1 MLKRLLTA
9 VVLMP
14 LVVLAILRLP
24 TPGFEILAGLFL
36 LLALWEWAGLIPLRN
51 GTRKAV
57 YLMTFAVVAGAAWWV
72 VQGQAQLLVWLL
84 TLVAVWWLVA
94 AAWLGRPQLGRDWR
108 ALKILLPALVLVPAW
123 LALGQLH
130 GAGSQGPQWVLFVV
144 VLMWVADSAA
154 YFSGKSLGRHKLA
167 PRVSPGKTWE
177 GAVGGLIG
185 GALFAL
191 AAGSWF
197 GWTGNRLLGFTVL
210 AIICV
215 AISIVGDLFISL
227 LKRQEGL
234 KDTGSL
240 FPGHGGMLD
249 RIDSLLAAVPLFVLG
264 MSVGLN
270 SGLGGWEG

>member
-24 TPGFEILAGLFL
+24 TPGFELLAGLFL
-36 LLALWEWAGLIPLRN
+36 LLALWEWTGLIPLRN
-51 GTRKAV
+51 NAAKAA
-57 YLMTFAVVAGAAWWV
+57 YLLAFAILAGAAWWLL
-72 VQGQAQLLVWLL
+72 QGQTRLLVWLL
-84 TLVAVWWLVA
+84 AVIAVWWLVA

-108 ALKILLPALVLVPAW
+108 SIKILLPALVLVPAW
-123 LALGQLH
+123 LALGHLH
-130 GAGSQGPQWVLFVV
+130 GVGSQGPQWVLFIV

-177 GAVGGLIG
+177 GAIGGLVG

-197 GWTGNRLLGFTVL
+197 GWSGNRLLGFAVL

-227 LKRQEGL
+227 LKRHQGL
-234 KDTGSL
+234 KDTGNL

-249 RIDSLLAAVPLFVLG
+249 RIDSLLAAVPLFALG

-270 SGLGGWEG
+270 SGLGGLEG

>member
-36 LLALWEWAGLIPLRN
+36 LLGLWEWTGLIPMRN
-51 GTRKAV
+51 GAVKAA
-57 YLMTFAVVAGAAWWV
+57 YLLAFAILAGAAWWML
-72 VQGQAQLLVWLL
+72 QDQTRLLVWLL
-84 TLVAVWWLVA
+84 AVIALWWLVA

-108 ALKILLPALVLVPAW
+108 SIKVLLPALVLVPTW
-123 LALGQLH
+123 LALGHLH
-130 GAGSQGPQWVLFVV
+130 GAGAQGPQWVLFIV

-177 GAVGGLIG
+177 GAIGGLVG

-197 GWTGNRLLGFTVL
+197 GWAGNRLLGFTVL

-227 LKRQEGL
+227 LKRQQGL
-234 KDTGSL
+234 KDTGNL

-249 RIDSLLAAVPLFVLG
+249 RIDSLLAAVPVFALG

-270 SGLGGWEG
+270 SGLGGLEG